1 MARSLADW
9 GRTFFSRERS
19 TSAPSRRSRRK
30 SHRAGNP
37 LAPQYVYRA
46 SLEPLE
52 ERQLLAVDA
61 EFVFDID
68 TNPSPVAP
76 LKTSPPVQV
85 GSWLYF
91 AGSYP
96 TSGNELWRV
105 NVASSSA
112 ELVHDIRAG
121 TANGFQ
127 EPPFPGCRPCYTNLV
142 PATHRPHRTCCTRP
156 SQGE

>member
-1 MARSLADW
+1 MVSGGSEGRLRLDPANYTATPRRPSQETYCEELLGGDRAMARSLADW
-9 GRTFFSRERS
+9 GRRFFSRERS

-96 TSGNELWRV
+96 TSGNEL
-105 NVASSSA
+105 
-112 ELVHDIRAG
+112 
-121 TANGFQ
+121 
-127 EPPFPGCRPCYTNLV
+127 
-142 PATHRPHRTCCTRP
+142 
-156 SQGE
+156 